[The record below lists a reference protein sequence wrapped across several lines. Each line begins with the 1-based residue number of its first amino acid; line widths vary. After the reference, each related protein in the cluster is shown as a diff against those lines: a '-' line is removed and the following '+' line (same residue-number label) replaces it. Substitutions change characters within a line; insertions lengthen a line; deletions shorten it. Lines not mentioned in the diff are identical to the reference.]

1 MRNFKEITQYIEKEI
16 IPIYYKNDAAHG
28 YSHVQYVIKR
38 AIKFAQQLHCDLSI
52 IYVAAAF
59 HDIGH
64 YIDSSKHEKI
74 SAQIFSENEQ
84 MKKFFCA
91 EERKIIFEAIEDHR
105 ASNNISP
112 RSIYGEILSTADR
125 TVSVKKA
132 ILRSIQ
138 YNIDKNKGLIEKN
151 EIANN
156 VKVYLNKKY
165 GKNGYAK
172 VFVYD
177 RRFNSFVKRMT
188 FLTRHN
194 VLLEKIIMRGVDY
207 VTKRHKGNNG
217 TKM

>member
-1 MRNFKEITQYIEKEI
+1 M
-16 IPIYYKNDAAHG
+16 
-28 YSHVQYVIKR
+28 QYVIKR

-165 GKNGYAK
+165 GKGGYAK
-172 VFVYD
+172 GFIND
-177 RRFNSFVKRMT
+177 RRFNSFTKKMKY
-188 FLTRHN
+188 LIEHS
-194 VLLEKIIMRGVDY
+194 LLLDKIITRLIGFVLNRY
-207 VTKRHKGNNG
+207 NEQKG
-217 TKM
+217 TKV